1 MEEKKM
7 NISIAPDKAAG
18 TYSNLAVIA
27 HSQNEFVVDFASV
40 LPGMQQ
46 ANVLSRIIMTP
57 ENTKRL
63 LFALQDNLAKYEKQF
78 GQINLSNGQKPVP
91 GSTFPLSFGSGE
103 A

>member
-27 HSQNEFVVDFASV
+27 HSPSEFVVDFASV
-40 LPGMQQ
+40 LPGIQQ
-46 ANVLSRIIMTP
+46 ANVQSRIIMTP

-63 LFALQDNLAKYEKQF
+63 EHAKAEVLRLIGKYF
-78 GQINLSNGQKPVP
+78 TLD
-91 GSTFPLSFGSGE
+91 F
-103 A
+103 

>member
-27 HSQNEFVVDFASV
+27 HSQSEFIMDFASMM
-40 LPGMQQ
+40 PGIQQ
-46 ANVLSRIIMTP
+46 ANVQSRVIMTP
-57 ENTKRL
+57 ENAKRL
-63 LFALQDNLAKYEKQF
+63 LFALQDNVSKYEQQYGKIELKNNRQP
-78 GQINLSNGQKPVP
+78 IP
-91 GSTFPLSFGSGE
+91 GSTYPLSFGSGE